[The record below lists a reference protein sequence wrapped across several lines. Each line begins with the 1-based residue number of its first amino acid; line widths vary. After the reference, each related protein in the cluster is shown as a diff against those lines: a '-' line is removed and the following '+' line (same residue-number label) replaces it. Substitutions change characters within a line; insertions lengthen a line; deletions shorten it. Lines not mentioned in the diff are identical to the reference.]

1 MKIEI
6 LHDDQD
12 ARVEVSPAQKL
23 LRLTWKQP
31 NTGEAYRSL
40 LSRVIDVVGERQL
53 KLWLSDGRKAGPIL
67 YEDQVWTTQEFM
79 PRVLA
84 AGLVRIAIVNSE
96 DGLNL
101 MAVDRMVN
109 ATPADAPYSIGF
121 FEDPSIGQLWLM
133 DPSKSKVGKSVPP
146 SPSSTGD

>member
-1 MKIEI
+1 MKIEV

-12 ARVEVSPAQKL
+12 ARVELSAAQKL
-23 LRLTWKQP
+23 VRLTWKQP
-31 NTGEAYRSL
+31 ITGEAYRNL
-40 LSRVIDVVGERQL
+40 LSRVIDLVGERKL

-67 YEDQVWTTQEFM
+67 HDDQLWTTQEFM

-133 DPSKSKVGKSVPP
+133 DPSKSMVGKSDP
-146 SPSSTGD
+146 SSSGSTGD

>member
-12 ARVEVSPAQKL
+12 ARVEISPAQKL

-31 NTGEAYRSL
+31 ITGQAYRSL
-40 LSRVIDVVGERQL
+40 LNRVIDVVGERDL

-67 YEDQVWTTQEFM
+67 YDDQVWTTQEFM
-79 PRVLA
+79 PKVLA

-101 MAVDRMVN
+101 MAVDRMVS
-109 ATPADAPYSIGF
+109 ATPTDAPYSIGF
-121 FEDPSIGQLWLM
+121 FEDPAIGQLWLM
-133 DPSKSKVGKSVPP
+133 DPSKSKGVHNAPP
-146 SPSSTGD
+146 SSSGSRA

>member
-12 ARVEVSPAQKL
+12 ARVEISPAQKL

-40 LSRVIDVVGERQL
+40 LSRVIDVVGERKL

-67 YEDQVWTTQEFM
+67 YDDQVWTTQEFM

-109 ATPADAPYSIGF
+109 ATPVDAPYSIGF

-133 DPSKSKVGKSVPP
+133 DPSKSKVGNSAPP
-146 SPSSTGD
+146 ASSSTGD